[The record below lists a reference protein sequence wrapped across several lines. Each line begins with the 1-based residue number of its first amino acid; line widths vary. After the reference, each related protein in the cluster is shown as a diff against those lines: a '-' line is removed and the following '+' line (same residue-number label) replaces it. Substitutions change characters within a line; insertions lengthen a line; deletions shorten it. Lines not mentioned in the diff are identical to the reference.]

1 MRSVYRKGES
11 DMRILA
17 IALAA
22 VTLLSLAGLAEA
34 MTLLGFAIPLS
45 LRTTNRYKT
54 SCSA

>member
-1 MRSVYRKGES
+1 MRSVYRKGKS